1 MKFLISEEEYKWIM
15 ILSNPWLRD
24 WWWMQVATDFY
35 HLSVWEQLMLDKTIE
50 SDNGSFQTIK

>member
-15 ILSNPWLRD
+15 IPSNPWLRG

>member
-1 MKFLISEEEYKWIM
+1 M
-15 ILSNPWLRD
+15 IPSNPWLRG
-24 WWWMQVATDFY
+24 WWWMRVATDFY

>member
-15 ILSNPWLRD
+15 ILSNPWLRG
-24 WWWMQVATDFY
+24 WWWMRVATDFY
-35 HLSVWEQLMLDKTIE
+35 HLSVGEQLMLDKTIE